1 MTQSHI
7 FLWFFVVQLPP
18 DERRVHLP
26 AGLGGTVVQRD
37 VRSRFLRPR
46 LPGALSV
53 RERGVCDVATG
64 GCQCAPGYTVRGEV
78 RRRSFRILG
87 FLFTSSGSNVMT
99 YLWICLTCRHH
110 QSQCLL
116 CLCRGLTVNIF
127 VKVAPTARTAPW
139 SAPVKTLSTAR
150 QLTGLASAKKVK
162 A

>member
-1 MTQSHI
+1 MKGECTCQPG
-7 FLWFFVVQLPP
+7 W
-18 DERRVHLP
+18 
-26 AGLGGTVVQRD
+26 AGLLCNETCARGFYG
-37 VRSRFLRPR
+37 
-46 LPGALSV
+46 PGCLEPCLCV
-53 RERGVCDVATG
+53 NGGVCDVATG

-78 RRRSFRILG
+78 CRRSFRILG